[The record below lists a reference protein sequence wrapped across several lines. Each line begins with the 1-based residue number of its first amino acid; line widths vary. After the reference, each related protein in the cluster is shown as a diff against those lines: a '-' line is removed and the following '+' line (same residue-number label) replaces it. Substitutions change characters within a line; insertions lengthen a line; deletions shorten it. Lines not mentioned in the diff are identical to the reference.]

1 MTPLTVPETARL
13 LAHPPP
19 PGAATG
25 WLAWRRRHQAL
36 SAWYHHRTR
45 LARDEKIVLLR

>member
-1 MTPLTVPETARL
+1 MTEFTDVSGAFG
-13 LAHPPP
+13 HSPP

-36 SAWYHHRTR
+36 SAWYYHRTR